1 MEYCCYGSTDTSDC
15 CLEMLDKLQKQVCGT
30 VGPSLAASLEPL
42 VHHWGAAEVLAE
54 LVPIPYS
61 FGRSTHCSDRLHDF
75 SVTLPRCYKDVYVN
89 SFFPCTARL
98 LNFLPIEHF
107 PLTYD
112 VNGFNSRINRHLFY
126 VVSS

>member
-1 MEYCCYGSTDTSDC
+1 MEYCCYGLTGASDC

-30 VGPSLAASLEPL
+30 VDPSLAASLEPF
-42 VHHWGAAEVLAE
+42 VHRWGLAEVLAE

-61 FGRSTHCSDRLHDF
+61 FGRSTHYSDRLHDF

-98 LNFLPIEHF
+98 LNFLPYNIF
-107 PLTYD
+107 L
-112 VNGFNSRINRHLFY
+112 
-126 VVSS
+126 